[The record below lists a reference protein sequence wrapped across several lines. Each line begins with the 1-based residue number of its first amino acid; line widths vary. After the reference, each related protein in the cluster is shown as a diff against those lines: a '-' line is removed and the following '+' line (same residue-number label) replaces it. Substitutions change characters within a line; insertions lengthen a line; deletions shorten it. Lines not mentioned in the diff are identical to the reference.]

1 MATITLTFPLDTYPS
16 LQIGDTTYYVNPSV
30 TNGTYNW
37 TDTSTF
43 GTDLIE
49 IGEVTAISTTAST
62 IVITC
67 NISNSTELPTTSSF
81 IFFSKDNAV
90 NCSSLAGYYG
100 LAKFVNDST
109 ERAEMFATSAEIN
122 ESSK

>member
-1 MATITLTFPLDTYPS
+1 MATITLTFPLDTYTS
-16 LQIGDTTYYVNPSV
+16 LQVGDTTYYVNPSV
-30 TNGTYNW
+30 TNGVYNW
-37 TDTSTF
+37 TDNNNW

-49 IGEVTAISTTAST
+49 IGEVTAITTDTSS
-62 IVITC
+62 VSITC
-67 NISNSTELPTTSSF
+67 NISNSTELPTSNSF

-100 LAKFVNDST
+100 LAKFVNDSI
-109 ERAEMFATSAEIN
+109 EKAEMFSTAAEIN